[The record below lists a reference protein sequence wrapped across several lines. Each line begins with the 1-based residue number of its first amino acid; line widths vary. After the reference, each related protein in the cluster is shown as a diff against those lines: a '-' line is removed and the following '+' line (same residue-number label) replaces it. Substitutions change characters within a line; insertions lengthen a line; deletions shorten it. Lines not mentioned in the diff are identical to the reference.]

1 MIANAVVRGRD
12 VIKLAP
18 AWVKQC
24 RYYAHEILYS
34 EFGEP
39 ERVLRLQETPPTH
52 LKSSNV
58 EVEWAAVRNSLLFGR
73 GRTGHS
79 PECYHALEM

>member
-18 AWVKQC
+18 ARVKHC
-24 RYYAHEILYS
+24 RYFAHELLYS

-39 ERVLRLQETPPTH
+39 ERVLRLQESPQNH
-52 LKSSNV
+52 LKGSNV
-58 EVEWAAVRNSLLFGR
+58 EVEWLAVRNLPLLGQ
-73 GRTGHS
+73 GKDL
-79 PECYHALEM
+79 ALS